1 MDGGGTRGATPDMTP
16 AGSSAL
22 AMSRSEAEA
31 ALRAAGKADD
41 DKIDIAGTALAF
53 ATRGRAEAG
62 DARYRRHLLLLA
74 GDVAQVGAGASDIH
88 AQVEALQRVL
98 VDVHGYGG
106 DRTTYDDLRNA
117 DLAHVIDRKCG
128 LPVAL
133 AILWLHAARAQGW
146 ALHGINFPAHFL
158 LQLECAGERVFLD
171 PFNGGRTL
179 DPAELESMLKAMTG
193 AEAVLAGEHC
203 TPMSNRGILLRLQN
217 NIKMR
222 LLKANSLAEALT
234 VLEGML
240 MLAPDKAGLWREA
253 GLIHAQAENLR
264 AAQTCLA
271 NAVELAEKGPTRQR
285 IAAELATVR
294 SKLN

>member
-1 MDGGGTRGATPDMTP
+1 
-16 AGSSAL
+16 
-22 AMSRSEAEA
+22 MSRSDAETV
-31 ALRAAGKADD
+31 LRAAGEADD
-41 DKIDIAGTALAF
+41 DHIDIATTALAF
-53 ATRGRAEAG
+53 AARSRTEAG
-62 DARYRRHLLLLA
+62 DARYRRHLIVLA
-74 GDVAQVGAGASDIH
+74 GDVAQLGAGASDLD
-88 AQVEALQRVL
+88 AQVAALQRVL
-98 VDVHGYGG
+98 ADAHGYDG
-106 DRTTYDDLRNA
+106 DRATYDDLRNA
-117 DLAHVIDRKCG
+117 DLAHVIDRKRG

-146 ALHGINFPAHFL
+146 TLHGINFPAHFL

-171 PFNGGRTL
+171 PFNGGRAL
-179 DPAELESMLKAMTG
+179 GPAELDSMLKTMAG
-193 AEAVLAGEHC
+193 PEAALAVEHC
-203 TPMSNRGILLRLQN
+203 APLSNRGILLRLQN

-222 LLKANSLAEALT
+222 LLKGNHLPEALT

-240 MLAPDKAGLWREA
+240 MLAPAQAGLWREA